1 MRFWVAFLRGRELT
15 GRRLR
20 VVVLA
25 REEVDDEDD
34 RVIESIVMI
43 EVPLISGK
51 MIKNEISIGRN
62 YTRVENPESGRR
74 RFADPAKR

>member
-25 REEVDDEDD
+25 REEVCRVAIIIRLYETLHGAEDSPMMKM
-34 RVIESIVMI
+34 IESLS
-43 EVPLISGK
+43 PS
-51 MIKNEISIGRN
+51 
-62 YTRVENPESGRR
+62 
-74 RFADPAKR
+74 